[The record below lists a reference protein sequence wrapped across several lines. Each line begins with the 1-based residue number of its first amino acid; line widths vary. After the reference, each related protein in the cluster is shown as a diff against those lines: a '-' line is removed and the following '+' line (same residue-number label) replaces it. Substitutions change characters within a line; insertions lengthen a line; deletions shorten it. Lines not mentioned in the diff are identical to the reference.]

1 MATEKNNNVLQEI
14 LQSGQL
20 AYKLYTDPQVS
31 GLLKVLL
38 PALAFGYFIL
48 PVDIL
53 PDFIPFL
60 GQLDEVAIFLLL
72 MRLFISLAPPEVVAK
87 YRSGTATQNSNA
99 TTGRDDV
106 IDADFHVVNDG

>member
-1 MATEKNNNVLQEI
+1 MATGNNNTNVLQEI

-20 AYKLYTDPQVS
+20 AYKLYTDQRVS
-31 GLLKVLL
+31 ALLKVFVPIVAFAYLVL
-38 PALAFGYFIL
+38 PLDF
-48 PVDIL
+48 L

-72 MRLFISLAPPEVVAK
+72 MRLFISMAPSDVVAEYK
-87 YRSGTATQNSNA
+87 SKATNSSAN
-99 TTGRDDV
+99 TNRDDV